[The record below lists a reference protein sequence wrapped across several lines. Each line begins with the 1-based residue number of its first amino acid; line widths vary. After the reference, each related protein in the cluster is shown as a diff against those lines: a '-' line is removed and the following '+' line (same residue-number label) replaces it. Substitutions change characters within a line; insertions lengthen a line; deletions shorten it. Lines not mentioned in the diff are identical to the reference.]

1 MWIYESTFP
10 VGETQIAMTSDN
22 VSTDP
27 ISTITSETFTT
38 LVLESKGETVV
49 EFMSYGCPHCRDI
62 EPILQEIAQNP
73 DQTQKFYRVDVAVEV
88 NLEESYNIEGTPTF
102 LMFLD
107 GTEVGRA
114 EGPRPTLTNILAIV
128 TEPYKQ

>member
-1 MWIYESTFP
+1 MDEKF
-10 VGETQIAMTSDN
+10 V
-22 VSTDP
+22 
-27 ISTITSETFTT
+27 FTT